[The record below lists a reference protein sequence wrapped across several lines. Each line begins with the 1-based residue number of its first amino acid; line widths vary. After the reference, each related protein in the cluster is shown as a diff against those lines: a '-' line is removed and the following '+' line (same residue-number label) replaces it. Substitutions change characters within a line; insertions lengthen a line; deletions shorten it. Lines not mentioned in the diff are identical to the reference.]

1 MSGSGISWA
10 ICKSAPRSRQITTP
24 APHHSVF
31 YRPDALPAT
40 QPTVSKHWRLKQH
53 YKYSSRKHHTV
64 YNHLTMLWNNTDKIG
79 FGMTI
84 NMNSNTVIFFT
95 GTATDVIHVNRD
107 IKDDL
112 YFSKKAKQIMC
123 IIKLHAASILI
134 YRRQWQWMIKTIN
147 PVAVQFQHNNQL
159 TGIKTSSIM
168 D

>member
-1 MSGSGISWA
+1 VALANLRYINA
-10 ICKSAPRSRQITTP
+10 LNNNNNNN
-24 APHHSVF
+24 HH
-31 YRPDALPAT
+31 
-40 QPTVSKHWRLKQH
+40 H
-53 YKYSSRKHHTV
+53 
-64 YNHLTMLWNNTDKIG
+64 HLTMLWNNTDKIG

-134 YRRQWQWMIKTIN
+134 YRRQ
-147 PVAVQFQHNNQL
+147 
-159 TGIKTSSIM
+159 
-168 D
+168 